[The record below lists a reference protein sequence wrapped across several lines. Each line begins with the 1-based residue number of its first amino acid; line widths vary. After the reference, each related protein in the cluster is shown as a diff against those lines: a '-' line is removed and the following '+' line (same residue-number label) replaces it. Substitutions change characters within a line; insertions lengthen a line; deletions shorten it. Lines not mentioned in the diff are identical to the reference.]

1 MGTVLVVLLLMMLVE
16 AEGGLTNI
24 DDVEEEEEEEED
36 EEEDVFLGGRG
47 GLEER
52 PSEEGCSGSI
62 LDSRT
67 LGERERRCLWG
78 AGDRERERGGEEP
91 PFTGSKTAACF
102 FFLPFASS
110 RLAPESP
117 VSASAI
123 TRGSSISVKSKLPC
137 FLLAVKR

>member
-1 MGTVLVVLLLMMLVE
+1 MGTVLVVLLLMLVE

-24 DDVEEEEEEEED
+24 DDVEEEEEEED

-91 PFTGSKTAACF
+91 P
-102 FFLPFASS
+102 
-110 RLAPESP
+110 
-117 VSASAI
+117 
-123 TRGSSISVKSKLPC
+123 
-137 FLLAVKR
+137 